1 MGRIK
6 AEKVSLAT
14 RAERLAKIKVE
25 EINGV
30 LCTTSLNVAE
40 VFGKEHSNIIRL
52 IDNVIKKWVEIGL
65 ITNPID
71 LNEVSFIHPDSTL
84 KFKHNDSQ
92 IVPQGLKGFDYSTYF
107 IESTYIDEQGKPR
120 RMYLLTEKGV
130 FVMLLKGNIEL
141 ALHMLKTVDVSNI
154 FEALDGFV
162 PTKPVI
168 PYYLYLLQSGN
179 SNVYKIGIAKDIDVR
194 VKNISHH
201 GVLKLVESWK
211 FDSKEECRAVE
222 IAVHKALH
230 DCKANKEWFYLSED
244 SDKSVEIV
252 DRVINSIGT

>member
-1 MGRIK
+1 MGRVK

-40 VFGKEHSNIIRL
+40 VFGKEHKDIIRL
-52 IDNVIKKWVEIGL
+52 IDNVIKKWVEMGL
-65 ITNPID
+65 VKD
-71 LNEVSFIHPDSTL
+71 
-84 KFKHNDSQ
+84 
-92 IVPQGLKGFDYSTYF
+92 FDYTTYF
-107 IESTYIDEQGKPR
+107 IESTYVDAKGETR

-130 FVMLLKGNIEL
+130 FVMLLKGNVEL

-162 PTKPVI
+162 PTKPII

-194 VKNISHH
+194 VKNITHH

-211 FDSKEECRAVE
+211 FDSKEECRVVE

-244 SDKSVEIV
+244 NDKSVEIV